1 MFSTPKRITHYT
13 PLPPA
18 RNGIADYAWRMMDA
32 LRPHFRQSVIT
43 TTSNGRA
50 PKGIKVYHD
59 LKCPAEGLRVYQIGN
74 NWFHTEELKMAR
86 SHPGVVILHDLQLL
100 YLYQSLGLDENER
113 RALMAHSAPAL
124 SDRTIWDFESGAYSG
139 KLPYMLCAM
148 TSELVERSLAIVV
161 HSRYAKTMLERQ
173 SGGPLDHV
181 HVIPHFAMEAAPR
194 DRNDT
199 RLKLGIKEGTL
210 VVLTSGFAAPNKR
223 FDDIAKS
230 VHALVGQFPE
240 LVWVHAGN
248 DRHDNYNLHDLVA
261 RFDGLDRHFKATGYL
276 GEDTLDDWVAVS
288 DVFMNLRFPSVG
300 ESSGSLARA
309 LSQGACVV
317 VTDTGSYAEIP
328 DDSAIKI
335 SALASAQDMTRII
348 AALLRAPD
356 LRSQIG
362 ANAARYARDQLAIE
376 KYAINL
382 GRVLHAADSTQHKPL
397 FSFLHAHRAVVA

>member
-43 TTSNGRA
+43 TTTDGRA
-50 PKGIKVYHD
+50 PKGIKVYRD
-59 LKCPAEGLRVYQIGN
+59 LKRTPEGVPVYQIGN

-100 YLYQSLGLDENER
+100 YLYHSLGLNENER
-113 RALMAHSAPAL
+113 RALMACSAPAL
-124 SDRTIWDFESGAYSG
+124 SERTIWDFESGAYSG
-139 KLPYMLCAM
+139 KLPYMLCSM
-148 TSELVERSLAIVV
+148 TSELVERSVAIVV

-173 SGGPLDHV
+173 SGRPLDHV

-194 DRNDT
+194 DRKDT
-199 RLKLGIKEGTL
+199 RLKLGLAEGTF

-240 LVWVHAGN
+240 LMWVHAGH
-248 DRHDNYNLHDLVA
+248 DRHDSYSLHDVVA
-261 RFDGLDRHFKATGYL
+261 RFDGLDKHFKATGYL
-276 GEDTLDDWVAVS
+276 DENTLDDWVAVS

-328 DDSAIKI
+328 DDSAVKI
-335 SALASAQDMTRII
+335 SALASPQDMNRII
-348 AALLRAPD
+348 AALLRAPE

-362 ANAARYARDQLAIE
+362 ASAARYARDELAIE
-376 KYAINL
+376 KYALNL
-382 GRVLHAADSTQHKPL
+382 GRILHAANRKTQKPL
-397 FSFLHAHRAVVA
+397 FAFLHDHRAVAT